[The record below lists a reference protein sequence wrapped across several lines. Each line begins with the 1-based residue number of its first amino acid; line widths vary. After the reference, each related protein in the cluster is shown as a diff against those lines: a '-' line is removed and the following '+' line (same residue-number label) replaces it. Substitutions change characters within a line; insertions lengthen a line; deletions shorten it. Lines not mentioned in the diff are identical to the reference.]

1 MDTRVAGKNKMS
13 DTAIKIIMALCGLLT
28 TIALALA
35 AWSMGMNLTNQTAIA
50 DAIAE
55 RDLRDAAHESQAE
68 LIVYKLEQLTKN
80 KDVDTEQNRRLD
92 TQKTTDRKFWK
103 LLHWSK
109 NQINMA
115 RAADNK
121 PLAEW
126 PDLDVSE

>member
-1 MDTRVAGKNKMS
+1 MS

-28 TIALALA
+28 TISLTLAG
-35 AWSMGMNLTNQTAIA
+35 WSMGMNLSNQTAIA
-50 DAIAE
+50 DAVAE
-55 RDLRDAAHESQAE
+55 RDLRDASHEAQAE
-68 LIVYKLEQLTKN
+68 LIVYKLEQLTAN
-80 KDVDTEQNRRLD
+80 KDLDIEQNKRLD
-92 TQKTTDRKFWK
+92 SQRVTDRKFWK

-115 RAADNK
+115 RAADGK